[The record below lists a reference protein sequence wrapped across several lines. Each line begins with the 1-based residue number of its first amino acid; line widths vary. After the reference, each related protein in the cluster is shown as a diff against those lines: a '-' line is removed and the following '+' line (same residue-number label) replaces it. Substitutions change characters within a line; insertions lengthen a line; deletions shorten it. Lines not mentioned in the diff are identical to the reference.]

1 LALAPEPDLAD
12 VLKRLG
18 QGQDAN
24 TMKLYFSQTS
34 PYARKVRLAAAHLGL
49 ADAIALVPATTTPIA
64 EDPAVAAANPLAKI
78 PALALDDGTVLFD
91 SRVIVEYLDAH
102 AAKDGA
108 GGGLLPPSSD
118 PERWQT
124 LRLQAI
130 ADGLLDAALLSRYE
144 VALRPGEFLWRDWL
158 AGQGRKID
166 RALAAL
172 EADVARL
179 ESGAALNGI
188 AAACALGYLDFRF
201 PDRGWRKAA
210 PKLGAFFD
218 AYAQRPEMALTD
230 PTAT

>member
-1 LALAPEPDLAD
+1 
-12 VLKRLG
+12 
-18 QGQDAN
+18 
-24 TMKLYFSQTS
+24 MKLYFSQTS

-49 ADAIALVPATTTPIA
+49 ADAIALVPASTKPIA
-64 EDPAVAAANPLAKI
+64 EDPALAGANPLGKI
-78 PALALDDGTVLFD
+78 PALVLDDGTVLFD
-91 SRVIVEYLDAH
+91 SRVIVEYLDAK
-102 AAKDGA
+102 AG
-108 GGGLLPPSSD
+108 GGGLLPPASD

-124 LRLQAI
+124 LRLQAV

-172 EADVARL
+172 EADLPRL
-179 ESGAALNGI
+179 ESGAALNAI

-201 PDRGWRKAA
+201 PDRGWRKAR
-210 PKLGAFFD
+210 PQLGAFYD

-230 PTAT
+230 PTAS

>member
-1 LALAPEPDLAD
+1 
-12 VLKRLG
+12 
-18 QGQDAN
+18 
-24 TMKLYFSQTS
+24 MKLYFSQTS

-64 EDPAVAAANPLAKI
+64 EDAALAAANPLGKL
-78 PALALDDGTVLFD
+78 PALVLDDGTALFD
-91 SRVIVEYLDAH
+91 SRVIVEYLDA
-102 AAKDGA
+102 KA
-108 GGGLLPPSSD
+108 GGGLLPPASD

-172 EADVARL
+172 EADLPRL
-179 ESGAALNGI
+179 ETGAALNAI

-201 PDRGWRKAA
+201 PDRGWRKAV
-210 PKLGAFFD
+210 PKLGAFYD
-218 AYAQRPEMALTD
+218 AYAQSEAMALTD

>member
-1 LALAPEPDLAD
+1 
-12 VLKRLG
+12 
-18 QGQDAN
+18 
-24 TMKLYFSQTS
+24 MKLYFSQTS

-64 EDPAVAAANPLAKI
+64 EDAAVAAANPLGKI
-78 PALALDDGTVLFD
+78 PALVLDDGTVLFD
-91 SRVIVEYLDAH
+91 SRVIVEYLDAK
-102 AAKDGA
+102 AG
-108 GGGLLPPSSD
+108 GGGLLPPPSD
-118 PERWQT
+118 PERWRT
-124 LRLQAI
+124 LRHQAI

-172 EADVARL
+172 EAEIPRL
-179 ESGAALNGI
+179 ETGAALGAI

-201 PDRGWRKAA
+201 PDRGWRKAC
-210 PKLGAFFD
+210 PKLGAFYD
-218 AYAQRPEMALTD
+218 AYAQSPQMALTH

>member
-1 LALAPEPDLAD
+1 
-12 VLKRLG
+12 
-18 QGQDAN
+18 
-24 TMKLYFSQTS
+24 MKLYFSQTS

-49 ADAIALVPATTTPIA
+49 ADAIDLVAVTTTPIA
-64 EDPAVAAANPLAKI
+64 EDSSVAAANPLGKI
-78 PALALDDGTVLFD
+78 PALVLADGTVVFD
-91 SRVIVEYLDAH
+91 SRVIVEYLDAL

-108 GGGLLPPSSD
+108 GGGLLPPASD

-166 RALAAL
+166 RALSAL

-179 ESGAALNGI
+179 QTGAALNAI

-201 PDRGWRKAA
+201 PELAWRKSR
-210 PKLGAFFD
+210 PKLAAFYD

-230 PTAT
+230 PTAS

>member
-1 LALAPEPDLAD
+1 
-12 VLKRLG
+12 
-18 QGQDAN
+18 
-24 TMKLYFSQTS
+24 MKLYYSQTS

-49 ADAIALVPATTTPIA
+49 TDAIALVAATTTPIA
-64 EDPAVAAANPLAKI
+64 EDPAVAAANPLGKI

-91 SRVIVEYLDAH
+91 SRVIVEYLDA
-102 AAKDGA
+102 KA
-108 GGGLLPPSSD
+108 GGGLLPPVSD

-124 LRLQAI
+124 LRIQAI

-144 VALRPGEFLWRDWL
+144 VALRPGELLWRDWL

-172 EADVARL
+172 EADVKRL
-179 ESGAALNGI
+179 ETGAALNAI

-210 PKLGAFFD
+210 PKLGAFYD

>member
-1 LALAPEPDLAD
+1 
-12 VLKRLG
+12 
-18 QGQDAN
+18 
-24 TMKLYFSQTS
+24 MKLYFSQTS

-49 ADAIALVPATTTPIA
+49 GDAIALIPASTTPIA
-64 EDPAVAAANPLAKI
+64 EDAALAAANPLGKL
-78 PALALDDGTVLFD
+78 PALVLDDGTALFD
-91 SRVIVEYLDAH
+91 SRVIVEYLDH
-102 AAKDGA
+102 RA
-108 GGGLLPPSSD
+108 GGGLLPAADD

-172 EADVARL
+172 EADIPRL
-179 ESGAALNGI
+179 ETGAALNAI
-188 AAACALGYLDFRF
+188 AAACSLGYLDFRF
-201 PDRGWRKAA
+201 PDRGWRKAR
-210 PKLGAFFD
+210 PKLGAFYD

>member
-1 LALAPEPDLAD
+1 
-12 VLKRLG
+12 
-18 QGQDAN
+18 
-24 TMKLYFSQTS
+24 MKLYFSQTS
-34 PYARKVRLAAAHLGL
+34 PYARKVRLAAVHLGL
-49 ADAIALVPATTTPIA
+49 ADAITLVPASTTPIA
-64 EDPAVAAANPLAKI
+64 EDPGVAAANPLGKI
-78 PALALDDGTVLFD
+78 PALTLDDGTVLFD
-91 SRVIVEYLDAH
+91 SRVIVEYLDAK
-102 AAKDGA
+102 AG
-108 GGGLLPPSSD
+108 GGGLLPPPSD

-179 ESGAALNGI
+179 ETGPALNAI

-210 PKLGAFFD
+210 PKLGAFYD
-218 AYAQRPEMALTD
+218 AYAQSPAMALTD

>member
-1 LALAPEPDLAD
+1 
-12 VLKRLG
+12 
-18 QGQDAN
+18 
-24 TMKLYFSQTS
+24 MKLYFSQTS

-49 ADAIALVPATTTPIA
+49 ADAIDLVAVTTTPIA
-64 EDPAVAAANPLAKI
+64 EDGSVAAANPLGKI
-78 PALALDDGTVLFD
+78 PALVLADGTALFD

-102 AAKDGA
+102 A
-108 GGGLLPPSSD
+108 GGGGVLPPARD

-124 LRLQAI
+124 LRLQAV

-166 RALAAL
+166 RALSAL

-179 ESGAALNGI
+179 QTGAALNAI

-201 PDRGWRKAA
+201 PELGWRKSR
-210 PKLGAFFD
+210 PKLAAFYD

-230 PTAT
+230 PTA

>member
-1 LALAPEPDLAD
+1 
-12 VLKRLG
+12 
-18 QGQDAN
+18 
-24 TMKLYFSQTS
+24 MKLYFSQTS

-49 ADAIALVPATTTPIA
+49 TDAIALVPASTTPIA
-64 EDPAVAAANPLAKI
+64 EDPAVAAANPLGKI

-102 AAKDGA
+102 AANNGA
-108 GGGLLPPSSD
+108 GGSGLLPPASD

-124 LRLQAI
+124 LRIQAI

-144 VALRPGEFLWRDWL
+144 VALRPGELLWRDWL

-179 ESGAALNGI
+179 ETGPALNAI

-201 PDRGWRKAA
+201 PDRGWRKAT
-210 PKLGAFFD
+210 PRLGAFFD
-218 AYAQRPEMALTD
+218 AYAQRPEMAATD